1 MKEKVHRFLTSIS
14 TQVLFVIAVLV
25 VPLNI
30 IAILGCNA
38 ALEEAASQTVKA
50 YQNLCDNSMDELRER
65 MGKTQS
71 MLYYLAEEN
80 PDYLSMQLQMKS
92 GYDYL
97 SAKYRFYY
105 SLKNLDS
112 VTNGADGYFYFFR
125 SVDDA
130 FVYPGVSTQK
140 LGQAQQMVTSF
151 SKQVR
156 QPLRSGWHICESE
169 SRQYLLFTV
178 NTPNVVYGSWIGL
191 DPYREKLETE
201 INQPKATVSFI
212 ENSNEGA
219 GQGNLDVFA
228 HNDGIFLHIRAKH
241 SDIVS
246 GVSVYQKILLT
257 MAFLCLMLVPLL
269 YVFLRHLLLHPLFRM
284 NRAFCRLR
292 DGDQNFRLT
301 ERAKSAE
308 YGEAYTAFNEMAN
321 TLKALKIESYEKE
334 IARQKME
341 LKNLQLQIRPHFLLN
356 TFNLVFT
363 LAQRKE
369 NGAVQDVILYLSD
382 YFRYIFREGKQ
393 LDLFQNE
400 LHLIQGYMK
409 MISIRYLG
417 KVTAEFE
424 FSPEVMRV
432 RVPPLLVHNFI
443 ENSVKHGMRRG
454 ETLHIRATGTYENN
468 WVTFRISDDGRGFTA
483 EEFQEV
489 NRTLRGGGASKESNA
504 HVGLLNS
511 IRRLR
516 CFYGEKSNISVV
528 SEPRCGTCVTITF
541 PYRMEDDH
549 EFADGE

>member
-38 ALEEAASQTVKA
+38 ALEGTASQTVKA

-80 PDYLSMQLQMKS
+80 PDYLSMQLQMES

-125 SVDDA
+125 SVGDA

-140 LGQAQQMVTSF
+140 LGQAQQMIAAVSD
-151 SKQVR
+151 QVR
-156 QPLRSGWHICESE
+156 LPLRSGWHIYEIE
-169 SRQYLLFTV
+169 SRKYLLFTV

-191 DPYREKLETE
+191 DPYREKLEAE
-201 INQPKATVSFI
+201 INQPKTAVSFI

-228 HNDGIFLHIRAKH
+228 QNDDIFLHIRAKH

-257 MAFLCLMLVPLL
+257 MAFLYLMLVPFL

-292 DGDQNFRLT
+292 DGDQDFRLT
-301 ERAKSAE
+301 ERAKSVE

-341 LKNLQLQIRPHFLLN
+341 LKNLQLQICPHFLLN

-369 NGAVQDVILYLSD
+369 NSAVQDVILYLSD
-382 YFRYIFREGKQ
+382 YFRYVFREGKQ

-454 ETLHIRATGTYENN
+454 ETLHIRAAGTYENDS
-468 WVTFRISDDGRGFTA
+468 VTFRISDDGRGFTA
-483 EEFQEV
+483 AELQEV
-489 NRTLRGGGASKESNA
+489 NRTLREEGTPKEPNA

-516 CFYGEKSNISVV
+516 YFYGGKSNISVA
-528 SEPRCGTCVTITF
+528 SKPGCSTCVTITF

-549 EFADGE
+549 ESADGE

>member
-1 MKEKVHRFLTSIS
+1 MKEKVHRFFTSIS
-14 TQVLFVIAVLV
+14 TQVLFIIAVLV

-38 ALEEAASQTVKA
+38 ALDEMTNQTVKA

-71 MLYYLAEEN
+71 MLYYLSEEN
-80 PDYLSMQLQMKS
+80 PDYLSMQLQTKFC
-92 GYDYL
+92 YDYL

-125 SVDDA
+125 SVDDI
-130 FVYPGVSTQK
+130 FVYPGVSTQNS
-140 LGQAQQMVTSF
+140 GESQQMIAAVSDLA
-151 SKQVR
+151 R
-156 QPLRSGWHICESE
+156 QPLCSGWHICEIK

-178 NTPNVVYGSWIGL
+178 NTPNIVYGSWIGL
-191 DPYREKLETE
+191 DPYRKKLETE
-201 INQPKATVSFI
+201 INQPKAAVSFM
-212 ENSNEGA
+212 ENRGEGA
-219 GQGNLDVFA
+219 GQGSLDVFA
-228 HNDGIFLHIRAKH
+228 QSNGIFLHICAKR
-241 SDIVS
+241 SDIVGS
-246 GVSVYQKILLT
+246 VSVYQKILLI
-257 MAFLCLMLVPLL
+257 MAFLYLILVPCL

-292 DGDQNFRLT
+292 DGDQDFRLT
-301 ERAKSAE
+301 ERAKSTE
-308 YGEAYTAFNEMAN
+308 YREAYESFNKMAG

-334 IARQKME
+334 ITRQKME

-369 NGAVQDVILYLSD
+369 SSAVQDVILYLSD

-400 LHLIQGYMK
+400 LKLIQGYLK

-417 KVTAEFE
+417 KVTAEYK

-432 RVPPLLVHNFI
+432 RVPPLLIHNFI
-443 ENSVKHGMRRG
+443 ENSVKHGMRQG
-454 ETLHIRATGTYENN
+454 EALHIWVAGTYENDQ
-468 WVTFRISDDGRGFTA
+468 VTFRISDDGRGFSA
-483 EEFQEV
+483 DELQGV
-489 NRTLRGGGASKESNA
+489 NRTLRGEGTPTQPNA

-511 IRRLR
+511 IRRLKY
-516 CFYGEKSNISVV
+516 FYGEGSSISIA
-528 SEPRCGTCVTITF
+528 SEPGHGTCVTITF

>member
-1 MKEKVHRFLTSIS
+1 MKEKVHRFFTSIS
-14 TQVLFVIAVLV
+14 TQVLFVIVILV

-38 ALEEAASQTVKA
+38 ALEGMVNQTVKA
-50 YQNLCDNSMDELRER
+50 YQNLCGNSMDELRER

-71 MLYYLAEEN
+71 MLYYLAEES
-80 PDYLSMQLQMKS
+80 PDYLSMQLQTKS
-92 GYDYL
+92 SYDYL

-112 VTNGADGYFYFFR
+112 VTNCADGYYYFFR
-125 SVDDA
+125 GVDDV
-130 FVYPGVSTQK
+130 FVYPGVSTQS
-140 LGQAQQMVTSF
+140 LGQGQQMVEAISDR
-151 SKQVR
+151 VR
-156 QPLRSGWHICESE
+156 QPLRSGWHICEIK

-178 NTPNVVYGSWIGL
+178 DTPNVVYGSWIGL
-191 DPYREKLETE
+191 DPYREKLEAE
-201 INQPKATVSFI
+201 INQPKAAVSFT
-212 ENSNEGA
+212 ESRYEEAGA
-219 GQGNLDVFA
+219 GNLDVFA
-228 HNDGIFLHIRAKH
+228 QNSGILLHIRAMR

-246 GVSVYQKILLT
+246 GVSVYQKILLA
-257 MAFLCLMLVPLL
+257 MAFLYLILVPCL
-269 YVFLRHLLLHPLFRM
+269 YFFLRRLLLHPLFRM

-292 DGDQNFRLT
+292 DGDQDFRLM
-301 ERAKSAE
+301 EQAKSTE
-308 YGEAYTAFNEMAN
+308 YREAYAAFNEMAD

-334 IARQKME
+334 IAQQKME

-369 NGAVQDVILYLSD
+369 TSAVQDVILYLSD

-400 LHLIQGYMK
+400 LQLIQGYLK

-417 KVTAEFE
+417 KVTAEYN

-443 ENSVKHGMRRG
+443 ENSVKHGMRPG
-454 ETLHIRATGTYENN
+454 ESLHIRVAGTYENDRM
-468 WVTFRISDDGRGFTA
+468 TFRISDDGRGFTA
-483 EEFQEV
+483 DELQAV
-489 NRTLRGGGASKESNA
+489 NRMLRGEGAPKQPNA

-511 IRRLR
+511 IRRLKH
-516 CFYGEKSNISVV
+516 FYGKESSISVA
-528 SEPRCGTCVTITF
+528 SEPGRGTCVTITF
-541 PYRMEDDH
+541 LYRMEDNY
-549 EFADGE
+549 ESADGE

>member
-1 MKEKVHRFLTSIS
+1 MKQKVHRFFTSIS

-25 VPLNI
+25 APLNI
-30 IAILGCNA
+30 IAISGCNT
-38 ALEEAASQTVKA
+38 ALEGMVNQTVKN

-80 PDYLSMQLQMKS
+80 PDYLSMQQQSKF

-105 SLKNLDS
+105 SLKTLDS

-125 SVDDA
+125 SVDDV
-130 FVYPGVSTQK
+130 FVYPGVSTQN
-140 LGQAQQMVTSF
+140 LGQAPQMIISVSN
-151 SKQVR
+151 QIR
-156 QPLRSGWHICESE
+156 QPLRSGWHICEIE
-169 SRQYLLFTV
+169 SRQYLLFAV
-178 NTPNVVYGSWIGL
+178 NMPNITYGSWIGL
-191 DPYREKLETE
+191 DPYHQKLEAE
-201 INQPKATVSFI
+201 INQPKAIVNFTDNKGEEV
-212 ENSNEGA
+212 
-219 GQGNLDVFA
+219 GQGTLDIFSQS
-228 HNDGIFLHIRAKH
+228 NGISVHIRAKR
-241 SDIVS
+241 SEIVS

-257 MAFLCLMLVPLL
+257 MAFLYLILVPCL
-269 YVFLRHLLLHPLFRM
+269 YVFLRHLLLFPLFRM

-292 DGDQNFRLT
+292 DGDQDFRLT
-301 ERAKSAE
+301 GQAKSVE
-308 YGEAYTAFNEMAN
+308 YQEAYTAFNEMAD
-321 TLKALKIESYEKE
+321 TLKVLKIESYEKE

-369 NGAVQDVILYLSD
+369 NSAVQDVILYLSD

-400 LHLIQGYMK
+400 LQLIQGYMK
-409 MISIRYLG
+409 MVSIRYLG
-417 KVTAEFE
+417 EVTAEFE

-432 RVPPLLVHNFI
+432 RVPPLLIHNFV
-443 ENSVKHGMRRG
+443 ENAVKHGIQLG
-454 ETLHIRATGTYENN
+454 EALHIRVTGTYESD
-468 WVTFRISDDGRGFTA
+468 WVTFQIFDDGRGFTVEA
-483 EEFQEV
+483 LRMV
-489 NRTLRGGGASKESNA
+489 NRMLRGEDTQKEQNT

-511 IRRLR
+511 MRRLR
-516 CFYGEKSNISVV
+516 YFYGEKSSISIT
-528 SEPRCGTCVTITF
+528 SEPGLGTCVTITF

-549 EFADGE
+549 ESADGE